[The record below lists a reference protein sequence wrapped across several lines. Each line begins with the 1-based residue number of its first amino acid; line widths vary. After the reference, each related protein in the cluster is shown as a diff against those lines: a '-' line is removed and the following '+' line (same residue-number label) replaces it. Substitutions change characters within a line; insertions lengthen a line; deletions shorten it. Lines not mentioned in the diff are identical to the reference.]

1 MAEAS
6 GFLFHV
12 NTLDMARFNMPRCDP
27 SNNHAG
33 DNNMTVSHAKKPV
46 AQDWHPADIK
56 AALHKKG
63 ITLAGLAA
71 AYGMTS
77 SSSLSSTFTRSY
89 PLNEKRIADAIG
101 LHPMFIW
108 PSRYNKDGS
117 VKPRGF
123 RALQFNATAM
133 ARNSKTT
140 AADSR
145 KLKAA

>member
-1 MAEAS
+1 MTTS
-6 GFLFHV
+6 G
-12 NTLDMARFNMPRCDP
+12 
-27 SNNHAG
+27 
-33 DNNMTVSHAKKPV
+33 AKKPV
-46 AQDWHPADIK
+46 NQDWHPADIK

-63 ITLAGLAA
+63 ITLAGIAE

-101 LHPMFIW
+101 VHPKVIW
-108 PSRYNKDGS
+108 PSRYNADGT

-123 RALQFNATAM
+123 RAVQFTATER

-145 KLKAA
+145 VKKAA

>member
-1 MAEAS
+1 
-6 GFLFHV
+6 
-12 NTLDMARFNMPRCDP
+12 
-27 SNNHAG
+27 
-33 DNNMTVSHAKKPV
+33 MTTTTAKKPV
-46 AQDWHPADIK
+46 NQDWHPADIK

-63 ITLAGLAA
+63 ITLAAIA
-71 AYGMTS
+71 EAYGMTS

-89 PLNEKRIADAIG
+89 PLNEKRIADAVG
-101 LHPMFIW
+101 VHPMEIW

-123 RALQFNATAM
+123 RAIQFNATTR

-145 KLKAA
+145 LLKAA

>member
-1 MAEAS
+1 M
-6 GFLFHV
+6 
-12 NTLDMARFNMPRCDP
+12 TT
-27 SNNHAG
+27 SN
-33 DNNMTVSHAKKPV
+33 AKKPV

-56 AALHKKG
+56 AALHKRG
-63 ITLAGLAA
+63 ITLAGIAQ
-71 AYGMTS
+71 AYGMNS

-101 LHPMFIW
+101 VHPMVIW

-123 RALQFNATAM
+123 RGLQFNATEM

-145 KLKAA
+145 FLKAA